1 MNVEIEVA
9 SAATPALRDAL
20 NRLVPQLS
28 SSAKPLTDDDV
39 ARLTSD
45 PDVTLFVATIDGVI
59 VGTLTLVVFAI
70 PSGHRAWIEDV
81 IVDTDARGLG
91 IGAALTLAAIDEGR
105 RRGVR
110 TIDLT
115 SRPSRE
121 AANALYRK
129 LGFETRDTNVYR
141 FFIESPRN
149 ISSVKV

>member
-1 MNVEIEVA
+1 MSVEITVA
-9 SAATPALRDAL
+9 ESASPELRDAL

-28 SSAKPLTDDDV
+28 SSAKALSDADV
-39 ARLTSD
+39 VRMTAD
-45 PDVTLFVATIDGVI
+45 HDVVLFVAKYDDVI

-70 PSGHRAWIEDV
+70 PSGQRAWIEDV
-81 IVDTDARGLG
+81 IVDGDVRGLG
-91 IGAALTLAAIDEGR
+91 IGAALTKAAIEEGR

-129 LGFETRDTNVYR
+129 LGFEIRDTNVYR
-141 FFIESPRN
+141 FFIESGQ
-149 ISSVKV
+149 SA

>member
-1 MNVEIEVA
+1 MSVEITVA
-9 SAATPALRDAL
+9 ESASPELRDAL

-28 SSAKPLTDDDV
+28 SSAKPLSDADVVRMTTDHDV
-39 ARLTSD
+39 
-45 PDVTLFVATIDGVI
+45 VLFVAKNDDVI

-70 PSGHRAWIEDV
+70 PSGQRAWIEDV
-81 IVDTDARGLG
+81 IVDGGVRGLG
-91 IGAALTLAAIDEGR
+91 IGAALTKAAIEEGR

-129 LGFETRDTNVYR
+129 LGFEIRDTNVYR
-141 FFIESPRN
+141 FFIESGQ
-149 ISSVKV
+149 SA

>member
-1 MNVEIEVA
+1 MSVEITVA
-9 SAATPALRDAL
+9 ESASPELRDAL

-28 SSAKPLTDDDV
+28 SSAKPLSDADVVRMTTDHDV
-39 ARLTSD
+39 
-45 PDVTLFVATIDGVI
+45 VLFVAKNDDVI

-70 PSGHRAWIEDV
+70 PSGQRAWIEDV
-81 IVDTDARGLG
+81 IVDGGVRGLG
-91 IGAALTLAAIDEGR
+91 IGAALTNAAIEEGR

-129 LGFETRDTNVYR
+129 LGFEIRDTNVYR
-141 FFIESPRN
+141 FFIESGQ
-149 ISSVKV
+149 SA

>member
-1 MNVEIEVA
+1 MSVEIEVA
-9 SAATPALRDAL
+9 TAATPALRDAL

-28 SSAKPLTDDDV
+28 SSARPLTDDDV

-45 PDVTLFVATIDGVI
+45 PDVTLFVATNDGAI

-81 IVDTDARGLG
+81 IVDSNTRGLG

-129 LGFETRDTNVYR
+129 LGFEARDTNVYR
-141 FFIESPRN
+141 LMLKTE
-149 ISSVKV
+149 